1 MSQFEANVFKVLEKE
16 TLLAP
21 LAVAQD
27 KEMLT
32 EVTKIFTP
40 KRRD

>member
-1 MSQFEANVFKVLEKE
+1 MLLRYLEKE
-16 TLLAP
+16 ILLAP
-21 LAVAQD
+21 LTVAQD

-40 KRRD
+40 KRGD